1 MAYEQNWNPKNKL
14 SDKDAIA
21 FLTRVVP
28 DLTDNAFHIQKESDD
43 GGSVIAVYI
52 ETHDDNTRGYED
64 KPVMYNELRGWRVVW
79 VNCPPQYTNRWRNK

>member
-1 MAYEQNWNPKNKL
+1 MAYEHIWNPKDKL
-14 SDKDAIA
+14 SDNEAIA

-28 DLTDNAFHIQKESDD
+28 DITNNAFFIRKESDD
-43 GGSVIAVYI
+43 GGSMIAVYI

-64 KPVMYNELRGWRVVW
+64 KPVKFEELHGWRVVW